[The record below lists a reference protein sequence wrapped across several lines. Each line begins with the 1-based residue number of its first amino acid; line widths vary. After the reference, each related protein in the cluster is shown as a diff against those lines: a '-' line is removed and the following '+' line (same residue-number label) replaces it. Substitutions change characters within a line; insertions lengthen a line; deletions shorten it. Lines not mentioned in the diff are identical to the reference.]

1 MAATLAIR
9 LHGRPEPGHD
19 HTPFRHPS
27 YRALVHNSIIWT
39 GGKLK

>member
-1 MAATLAIR
+1 VVFIQL
-9 LHGRPEPGHD
+9 GHD

-27 YRALVHNSIIWT
+27 YRALVHNSILWT